1 MPFKP
6 PTYPIKPGGV
16 CFCAQSSAE
25 AGWRGQYFLDA
36 FEQVQVGGHKGHA
49 DSCNWNNAAG
59 PSAERPLFP
68 QIKVLYALADKTEI
82 RHRSIF
88 RNRCRVGAIA
98 SI

>member
-1 MPFKP
+1 
-6 PTYPIKPGGV
+6 
-16 CFCAQSSAE
+16 
-25 AGWRGQYFLDA
+25 
-36 FEQVQVGGHKGHA
+36 
-49 DSCNWNNAAG
+49 
-59 PSAERPLFP
+59 LFP